1 MSRSWDVLTNSASTV
16 ITLKTPVALMSKLM
30 SLLKIDIPRAP
41 PTPGHRTQLVTQDY
55 EYMPLGAAQL
65 GNLILDL
72 YLTSRSHA
80 S

>member
-1 MSRSWDVLTNSASTV
+1 
-16 ITLKTPVALMSKLM
+16 MSKLM